1 MGVHACGG
9 RRGGVG
15 LRPFLPIRRTNPQIR
30 DAALT
35 AYPAEQEVT
44 CRRLLSLEKVRLRF
58 HCGTSQEIAE
68 RLRGARA
75 NHLLCDRRIGER
87 IGGRAIEAAHAG
99 GTGFSLW
106 CGGAPQF
113 PIVPRQSQR
122 RSPVFPVRCPE
133 VVPRPQHAR
142 VMVDVRPRLKAY
154 PGQHIAGVGRP
165 ADIDHGAG
173 QALNVAVEHDPGAR
187 HGFAGRPIDD
197 VTTGDGSRSGQEAAR
212 NQAAESRD
220 FAFVAQRVAAAA
232 IPKWMRCEALPAQ
245 YIRLEHAVI
254 LVHVENGPQEARY
267 FAQLG
272 LGYRRDQRATPF
284 KANTDL
290 SLPTLVLSTVSSIVN
305 LTPNSSSQP
314 IMSFTCARLSHCG
327 MLSGESAS
335 VRVSLSLSKA
345 SRKICCRRRSIRVT
359 AYSTLNRNRERT
371 KTLDLAT
378 HLVEGRRS
386 PGGIEI
392 ELARQR
398 RLVDGRRVCFARKHV
413 SVQPLFRTSDRLWI
427 RWGGQ
432 VWPQA
437 SIARNRFG
445 RSYEPVLELSLCENH
460 SDWPPVAG
468 SASGPIQEHRRQLFR
483 TIVVAVDDDQHYAR

>member
-1 MGVHACGG
+1 M
-9 RRGGVG
+9 RG
-15 LRPFLPIRRTNPQIR
+15 
-30 DAALT
+30 
-35 AYPAEQEVT
+35 
-44 CRRLLSLEKVRLRF
+44 
-58 HCGTSQEIAE
+58 
-68 RLRGARA
+68 
-75 NHLLCDRRIGER
+75 
-87 IGGRAIEAAHAG
+87 
-99 GTGFSLW
+99 
-106 CGGAPQF
+106 
-113 PIVPRQSQR
+113 
-122 RSPVFPVRCPE
+122 
-133 VVPRPQHAR
+133 
-142 VMVDVRPRLKAY
+142 
-154 PGQHIAGVGRP
+154 
-165 ADIDHGAG
+165 
-173 QALNVAVEHDPGAR
+173 
-187 HGFAGRPIDD
+187 
-197 VTTGDGSRSGQEAAR
+197 
-212 NQAAESRD
+212 
-220 FAFVAQRVAAAA
+220 
-232 IPKWMRCEALPAQ
+232 EALPPQ
-245 YIRLEHAVI
+245 HIRLEHAVA
-254 LVHVENGPQEARY
+254 LAHAENGPQEAHHI
-267 FAQLG
+267 AKLG
-272 LGYRRDQRATPF
+272 LGYRRDQRATPLE
-284 KANTDL
+284 A
-290 SLPTLVLSTVSSIVN
+290 STA
-305 LTPNSSSQP
+305 L
-314 IMSFTCARLSHCG
+314 SFTCARLSHCG
-327 MLSGESAS
+327 MVSGENESD
-335 VRVSLSLSKA
+335 RVSLSFSKA